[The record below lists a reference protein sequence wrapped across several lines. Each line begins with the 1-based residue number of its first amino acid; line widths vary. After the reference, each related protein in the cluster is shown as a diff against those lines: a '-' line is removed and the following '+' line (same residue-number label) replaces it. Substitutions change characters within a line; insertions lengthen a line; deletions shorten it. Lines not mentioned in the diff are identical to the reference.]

1 MSGERRDERRLASPE
16 DGEVE
21 EEQREAGG
29 VRAGLDRLRR
39 GGEDDRTV
47 RKARIRELAVDA

>member
-1 MSGERRDERRLASPE
+1 MLGSTVASPE

-21 EEQREAGG
+21 EEQREARG

-39 GGEDDRTV
+39 GGEDNRTV
-47 RKARIRELAVDA
+47 RQTRIR